1 MLSTGTV
8 PTGRPYSLGEEIA
21 NSITHGAG
29 LVGAIAGSAIMLFVV
44 AQQHDRLWFFAD
56 AVYAMSLII
65 MYAASTFYHA
75 IPNRRAK
82 PIFRVMDHAAIY
94 LLIAGT
100 YTPFALLNLRGVWG
114 WWLCA
119 AVWVLAIIGVIFT
132 ALIRHRLSRA
142 TTVIYVVMG
151 WMGLLAAKPALRP
164 PERVGHHLAP
174 GRWAAL
180 HRGHAVLRLGTPPLR
195 TRHLARVRPRRQHLP
210 LHRGLPLRGAESVGA
225 MAGHSPS
232 IGDAPWRSKPARRP
246 SLPRG
251 VGRA

>member
-1 MLSTGTV
+1 MEM
-8 PTGRPYSLGEEIA
+8 TGRPYSLGEEIA

-119 AVWVLAIIGVIFT
+119 AIWVLAIIG
-132 ALIRHRLSRA
+132 
-142 TTVIYVVMG
+142 
-151 WMGLLAAKPALRP
+151 
-164 PERVGHHLAP
+164 
-174 GRWAAL
+174 
-180 HRGHAVLRLGTPPLR
+180 
-195 TRHLARVRPRRQHLP
+195 RHLHGAHPASAVARHHGDLRCNGLDGSPCRQ
-210 LHRGLPLRGAESVGA
+210 
-225 MAGHSPS
+225 
-232 IGDAPWRSKPARRP
+232 ARR
-246 SLPRG
+246 STI
-251 VGRA
+251 